1 MEIIK
6 IDKEKEVIDVGDFLF
21 DECDNALFMVT
32 KNSGAY
38 NVIDMRDGTLFKQF
52 LTLDSLRNK
61 FDDYILIK
69 NKDISIQIP
78 YY

>member
-21 DECDNALFMVT
+21 DDCDNALFLVT
-32 KNSGAY
+32 KFFFSY
-38 NVIDMRDGTLFKQF
+38 FLFYMQDGTLFKQF

>member
-1 MEIIK
+1 MEIIRT
-6 IDKEKEVIDVGDFLF
+6 DKEKEVIDVGDFLL
-21 DECDNALFMVT
+21 DEYNNLFMVT
-32 KNSGAY
+32 ENPEAY
-38 NVIDMRDGTLFKQF
+38 NVIDMQDGTLFKQF
-52 LTLDSLRNK
+52 LNLDSLRNN

>member
-38 NVIDMRDGTLFKQF
+38 NVIDMQDGTLFKQF
-52 LTLDSLRNK
+52 LTLVSLRNK
-61 FDDYILIK
+61 FDVMDK
-69 NKDISIQIP
+69 NELTQSNKGFVQ
-78 YY
+78 